1 MSGAAGGR
9 VVRPRMKFSQRPMPP
24 KFAKGREWRDSDGVS
39 LKWLL
44 ANGFRAQAEEVR
56 RKWAVGKMVKGT
68 RAQTMAG
75 ACESQSQHERSQH
88 IDTGPVEELEAGVF
102 SAREE
107 VEEFEDVGS

>member
-1 MSGAAGGR
+1 M
-9 VVRPRMKFSQRPMPP
+9 
-24 KFAKGREWRDSDGVS
+24 S
-39 LKWLL
+39 LKWLV
-44 ANGFRAQAEEVR
+44 ACGYKAKAEEVR
-56 RKWAVGKMVKGT
+56 RMWAVGKMVKGT

-75 ACESQSQHERSQH
+75 ACESQSQHELSQH